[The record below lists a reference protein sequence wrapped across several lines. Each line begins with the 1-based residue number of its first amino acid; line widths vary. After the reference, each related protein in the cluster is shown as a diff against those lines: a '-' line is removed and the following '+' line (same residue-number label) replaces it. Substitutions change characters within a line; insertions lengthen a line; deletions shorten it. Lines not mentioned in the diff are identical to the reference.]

1 MENAH
6 VLPSPKPGTLRLS
19 KSTLLHLRVPFSF
32 FLLPVYLFALSNVQS
47 PDITGAILSFVIL
60 HLLVFPSSN
69 GYNSYNDRDTSSI
82 GLLKQ
87 PPAVTYDLFIVTLVM
102 DIVAVVAGLFVS
114 VGFAVLAAVFIL
126 MSRAYSFRKIRLKK
140 NPLVSFLVV
149 TVFQGGF
156 IYLMT
161 LMAASGRGITEIL
174 NTEGT
179 IRAMFIS
186 SLFIGSI
193 YPLTQIY
200 QHRSD
205 RMDGVISLSYLLGY
219 TGSFI
224 FSMALFGTA
233 ILLMYF
239 HFQYKGQLS
248 SFLLFSLVMIPVLTF
263 FLQWL
268 YKVRRDT
275 RQASY
280 SNSMLMNFIT
290 SLCMNTFFMIMI
302 LQ

>member
-1 MENAH
+1 MENVH
-6 VLPSPKPGTLRLS
+6 VLPTPKPGALRLS

-32 FLLPVYLFALSNVQS
+32 FLLPVYLFAVSDVNS
-47 PDITGAILSFVIL
+47 PDLTDAILSFLIL
-60 HLLVFPSSN
+60 HLLLFPSSN

-87 PPAVTYDLFIVTLVM
+87 PPAVTYDLFIVTMVM
-102 DIVAVVAGLFVS
+102 DVVAVIAGLFVS
-114 VGFAVLAAVFIL
+114 TGFAVLVAVFIL
-126 MSRAYSFRKIRLKK
+126 MSRAYSYRKIRLKK
-140 NPLVSFLVV
+140 NPLLSFLIVSI
-149 TVFQGGF
+149 FQGGF

-161 LMAASGRGITEIL
+161 RMAASGMGLIDIL
-174 NTEGT
+174 NAEGT

-200 QHRSD
+200 QHRAD

-219 TGSFI
+219 IGSFI
-224 FSMALFGTA
+224 FSMVLFGTA
-233 ILLMYF
+233 ILLMYI
-239 HFQYKGQLS
+239 HFLYKDQLS

-263 FLQWL
+263 FVQWL
-268 YKVRRDT
+268 FKVRRDK
-275 RQASY
+275 RQANY

-290 SLCMNTFFMIMI
+290 SLCMNTFFLIMI